1 MNPFLHSRIAAVL
14 AAPLML
20 ASPFAV
26 AQTVFVQPATPDA
39 DALAEQ
45 IRQLATNPTDVNAM
59 IRAGE
64 LTLKLNDGTAAA
76 GFFARAE
83 RIDPNNP
90 RIKAGKAI
98 LLVQAGRPGEALRM
112 FAEAEVLRGDVQTF
126 AAERGLAYDLIGEQE
141 RAQRDYRLSLRYRPD
156 DETVRRYA
164 LSLGISGKKDEALET
179 IDALVRRSDRGAWR
193 ARAFIL
199 AMNGDSRG
207 AERIAASMM
216 PGGLGQGLQPFFDRL
231 PKLGPVDR
239 AFAVHFGEVRSS
251 PQRIADA
258 RMTPRLPALQPEA
271 GRPVAV
277 AAVAPLPVQHVAA
290 KDDRKAKKDRNKR
303 GKDSRDDRVVVAAA
317 PAPVPLPP
325 PPEYQGQALA
335 AIAQTT
341 APAYNPPPAAS
352 GAPVFVQSIPQ
363 RPSAQ
368 AFADATPR
376 TEPRLPPVVLASNRA
391 TISALPAPRPTQERV
406 VPAADVP
413 VRAITPTA
421 SDTRPA
427 MTAQSSAP
435 LEFAAPIP
443 KATEPN
449 TVPSVAAQLPSTSSE
464 VKPAF
469 VTPAPSL
476 SIVPDPAAN
485 KAGRSSSVSSSVATT
500 LPEPAEA
507 KVAAVAAPTRLP
519 PVPGPVKGEDS
530 ILATI
535 IANIVVPASE
545 LEGEGAAT
553 AALDGGEP
561 ETPATP
567 VEATPVPVVAAS
579 TAPDS
584 EAVQATLIAQQ
595 KAADKQA
602 NDRKI
607 ADATKAAEARKE
619 AEVKKL
625 AEEKKLAEDKKVADA
640 KKLAETKKAAE
651 TKKLAD
657 AKKAEELKKKNDPKL
672 LEPSRIWV
680 QVAGGANEG
689 TLGKEW
695 ARVREKAP
703 VAFKGRS
710 GWTTPLRATNR
721 VLTGPFKTDAE
732 ARSFVNAL
740 AKEGISAFT
749 FTSDAGQKVARLGVK

>member
-1 MNPFLHSRIAAVL
+1 MRPFLHSRIAAVL
-14 AAPLML
+14 AVPLVL
-20 ASPFAV
+20 ASPFAA
-26 AQTVFVQPATPDA
+26 AQTVFVQPSTPDA

-45 IRQLATNPTDVNAM
+45 IRQLAANPTDVNAM

-83 RIDPNNP
+83 RIDPSNP

-112 FAEAEVLRGDVQTF
+112 FAEAEALRGDVQTF

-141 RAQRDYRLSLRYRPD
+141 RAQRDYRMSLRYRQD

-179 IDALVRRSDRGAWR
+179 IDALLRRSDRGAWR

-251 PQRIADA
+251 PQRMADA
-258 RMTPRLPALQPEA
+258 RMIPRLPALQPEP

-277 AAVAPLPVQHVAA
+277 AAVAPPPAQQIAA

-303 GKDSRDDRVVVAAA
+303 GKERSGDRVAVATAI
-317 PAPVPLPP
+317 APVPLPP

-341 APAYNPPPAAS
+341 APAYNPPPASS
-352 GAPVFVQSIPQ
+352 GAPVFVQPIPQ
-363 RPSAQ
+363 RPSNQ
-368 AFADATPR
+368 SYADAASR
-376 TEPRLPPVVLASNRA
+376 NEPRKPPVVLASNNAKVSAVPVPRA
-391 TISALPAPRPTQERV
+391 VPEPVVPTNHVPVRTVTPATSESRPTMTAQPSAASDFTAARAKAITP
-406 VPAADVP
+406 VPAAD
-413 VRAITPTA
+413 AGSEA
-421 SDTRPA
+421 RPA
-427 MTAQSSAP
+427 
-435 LEFAAPIP
+435 L
-443 KATEPN
+443 TE
-449 TVPSVAAQLPSTSSE
+449 A
-464 VKPAF
+464 KPAF
-469 VTPAPSL
+469 VPPPPATPVSTVA
-476 SIVPDPAAN
+476 PAA
-485 KAGRSSSVSSSVATT
+485 S
-500 LPEPAEA
+500 
-507 KVAAVAAPTRLP
+507 LP
-519 PVPGPVKGEDS
+519 PVPGPAKGEDS

-535 IANIVVPASE
+535 IANIVVPQSE
-545 LEGEGAAT
+545 LEGEGAA
-553 AALDGGEP
+553 LDGAEP
-561 ETPATP
+561 ETPTAP
-567 VEATPVPVVAAS
+567 VASAEATPAPVVVAS
-579 TAPDS
+579 GVPDS
-584 EAVQATLIAQQ
+584 EAAQATLIAEQ
-595 KAADKQA
+595 KAADKEA
-602 NDRKI
+602 NDKKI
-607 ADATKAAEARKE
+607 ADAAKAVEAKKAAEA
-619 AEVKKL
+619 KKI
-625 AEEKKLAEDKKVADA
+625 ADEKDAQAKKLAEDKKAAEA

-680 QVAGGANEG
+680 QVAGGANED

-703 VAFKGRS
+703 VAFKGKS

-732 ARSFVNAL
+732 ARSFVNTL
-740 AKEGISAFT
+740 AKEGVSAFT
-749 FTSDAGQKVARLGVK
+749 FTSDAGQKVARLGSK